1 MFSVPQIKPGLV
13 SPSASVRGVSGAHHV
28 PAAGP
33 PASSRS
39 VRLFGVV
46 QCGAGASS
54 GGKEVELEAGDQH
67 PLQEH
72 AVVNS
77 DVRF

>member
-13 SPSASVRGVSGAHHV
+13 SLSAPVRGVSGAHHV
-28 PAAGP
+28 PAAAP
-33 PASSRS
+33 PASSGP
-39 VRLFGVV
+39 VRLVGVV

-54 GGKEVELEAGDQH
+54 SGKEVELEAVDQH

-72 AVVNS
+72 AVVYS
-77 DVRF
+77 DV